1 MKRSSSR
8 LLSSTSS
15 ELLFDERLYRD
26 EVLALTCAGVP
37 CLDKPPDDCAA
48 LVTGLF
54 HTFALFLGK
63 AMLQDNS

>member
-1 MKRSSSR
+1 M
-8 LLSSTSS
+8 
-15 ELLFDERLYRD
+15 
-26 EVLALTCAGVP
+26 ALTCAGIP

-63 AMLQDNS
+63 AVLQYNS